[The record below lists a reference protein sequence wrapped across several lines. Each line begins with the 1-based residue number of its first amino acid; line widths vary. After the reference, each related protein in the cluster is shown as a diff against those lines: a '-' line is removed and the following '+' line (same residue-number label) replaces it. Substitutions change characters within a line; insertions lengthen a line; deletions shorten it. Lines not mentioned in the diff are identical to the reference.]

1 MNNNNNISVV
11 SSEVWNNLDK
21 PDECNEIAQQNDI
34 VEYIDGV
41 YFLCQRA
48 NNFNNI
54 ICLSPS
60 SQSSS
65 SINHILAMFKFCV
78 RLYKYYNII
87 YIRIE
92 GNTKRYRFLEKIFP
106 KDMVIKDESITD
118 RNVYYCNIEKA
129 HEKLKELSH
138 YDETTT

>member
-54 ICLSPS
+54 ICLSSSS
-60 SQSSS
+60 SQYS

-78 RLYKYYNII
+78 
-87 YIRIE
+87 
-92 GNTKRYRFLEKIFP
+92 NTKRYRFLEKIFP
-106 KDMVIKDESITD
+106 KDIVIKDESITD

-138 YDETTT
+138 YDETET